1 MKATLD
7 FLAKDLI
14 LIKLSSKEIDLEIT
28 EGNIAE

>member
-1 MKATLD
+1 MKEILA

-14 LIKLSSKEIDLEIT
+14 SIKLSSKEIDLEIT